1 MLSGDLVVAE
11 FLKEARILKRQMQL
25 MKNNMEHVSTDDLL
39 KILTI
44 SKAVEKE
51 FNELKKN
58 SEVVLEQD
66 GYEGLQS
73 LWYKK
78 MQ

>member
-1 MLSGDLVVAE
+1 
-11 FLKEARILKRQMQL
+11 
-25 MKNNMEHVSTDDLL
+25 MKNNIEHVSTDDLL

-44 SKAVEKE
+44 SKSVEKE

-58 SEVVLEQD
+58 SEVFLEQD

>member
-66 GYEGLQS
+66 GYEGLKS

>member
-25 MKNNMEHVSTDDLL
+25 MKNNMEHVPTDDLL

-66 GYEGLQS
+66 GYEGLKS